1 MLIRRSQFLMDVG
14 LPPPKQFW
22 SQLNWVPARCERCRQ
37 SAAKKRGREVGWQPG
52 SGRQSGKGRGISASL
67 ELLQDL

>member
-1 MLIRRSQFLMDVG
+1 MLIRRSQFLMDLG

-37 SAAKKRGREVGWQPG
+37 SAAKKRGREQRLATGLGQAVG
-52 SGRQSGKGRGISASL
+52 
-67 ELLQDL
+67 